1 MFVLEGYH
9 VYIVRCPFT
18 AWLNERC
25 AFLHNLESEANQA
38 LHQENDT
45 PRYRELMQQKAN
57 VSCRHSRG
65 NTSPVVPAGRQS
77 PHGSQAPGQ
86 VYSAE
91 NALSIGSTFYMSA
104 LLYPE
109 DYQEGQMNDLHCAP
123 KKHGAGKRP
132 QQLKRHVHVAAV
144 TGAYF

>member
-1 MFVLEGYH
+1 MSTSSAA
-9 VYIVRCPFT
+9 PFT

-45 PRYRELMQQKAN
+45 PRYRELMQQKAMFLAAIAEGATPHL
-57 VSCRHSRG
+57 SCLPEDKARMAAKRL
-65 NTSPVVPAGRQS
+65 GRFS
-77 PHGSQAPGQ
+77 A
-86 VYSAE
+86 SAE

-109 DYQEGQMNDLHCAP
+109 DYQEGQMNDLQAFCAE
-123 KKHGAGKRP
+123 
-132 QQLKRHVHVAAV
+132 VAQW
-144 TGAYF
+144 